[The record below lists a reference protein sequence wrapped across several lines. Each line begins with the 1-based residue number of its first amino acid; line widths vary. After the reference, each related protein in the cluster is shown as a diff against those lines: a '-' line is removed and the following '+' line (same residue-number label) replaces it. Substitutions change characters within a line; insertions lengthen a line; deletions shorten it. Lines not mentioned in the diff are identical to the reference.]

1 VKIRKLGF
9 NTSNADLSIDILDI
23 MNKPD
28 VVVWN
33 KTIRKQDISRTRRLN
48 IGLLNQ
54 NLIRED
60 KNIVIDSANKSA
72 VADIIISGTKVT
84 DKVGL

>member
-28 VVVWN
+28 VMVWN